1 MRSDT
6 LARVF
11 VLGFVC
17 AFFVYLFGPLIIMG
31 VTAFNSSQFPRVTPF
46 ECFSVEWFE
55 VLVNDEKLMRGLRNS
70 LIIGAGVVLLAVPL
84 GLAGALM
91 LTQVPNRLRPWYYT
105 IVIAPILIPGV
116 VLGIST
122 LVFWDRLGRMFGAG
136 EESIF
141 YDGIFLTIIGQAT
154 FVSAYAMLIFI
165 SRLQRFDPAQ
175 EEAALDLGATH
186 VQTFRKVLLPFL
198 KPAIGSAAVLAFL
211 ASFENYNTTV
221 FTALTSETLITVLA
235 SKVRYGIN
243 PSISALAVIIVALTL
258 FGAVIYEIMKRREAA
273 AERESARI
281 ARGEIETRAKRAT
294 LIADPALIVF
304 ILICVAGLGTVYFA
318 GTMGV
323 EECKAQVKA
332 EKKRTTEQRVRERRT
347 LQMFKG
353 AAPGEETGQGAAP
366 AAPAQPAVKAKGTEG
381 YTNIFAPQNLEG
393 QVGTGDGTQGQDA
406 DAPARGTEG
415 YTNIFAPQNLEGQ
428 VGVGDGAQAPDPDA
442 PAKGTEGYTNIFAP
456 QNARRSGQAS
466 DPESRARRRRSRFDG
481 FPTGTGQLGTAR
493 RRPPAWGSALPR
505 RGEHLRRAL
514 HRNPLP
520 HHAPPGSRREPHPA
534 RDMADHR
541 FILQ

>member
-1 MRSDT
+1 MRSDA

-17 AFFVYLFGPLIIMG
+17 LFFVYLFGPLLIMG

-70 LIIGAGVVLLAVPL
+70 LIIGTGVVLVAVPV

-91 LTQVPNRLRPWYYT
+91 LTQVPNRIRPWYYT
-105 IVIAPILIPGV
+105 IVISPILIPGV

-122 LVFWDRLGRMFGAG
+122 LVFWDRLGRMFGAS
-136 EESIF
+136 EDSIF

-165 SRLQRFDPAQ
+165 SRLQRFDTAQ

-221 FTALTSETLITVLA
+221 FTSLTSETLITVLA

-258 FGAVIYEIMKRREAA
+258 FGAVIYEIVKRREAA

-281 ARGEIETRAKRAT
+281 ARGEIETRSQRAA
-294 LIADPALIVF
+294 LIADPALILF
-304 ILICVAGLGTVYFA
+304 ILVCVAGLGTVYFA

-323 EECKAQVKA
+323 EECKVEVKA
-332 EKKRTTEQRVRERRT
+332 EKKRLTEQRVKERRT
-347 LQMFKG
+347 LQMFRG
-353 AAPGEETGQGAAP
+353 AAPGEQTGQQE
-366 AAPAQPAVKAKGTEG
+366 AAPAQPEIKAKGTEG
-381 YTNIFAPQNLEG
+381 YQGIFAPQNLEG
-393 QVGTGDGTQGQDA
+393 QAGTGTGEPIRED
-406 DAPARGTEG
+406 DAPAKGTEG
-415 YTNIFAPQNLEGQ
+415 YQSIFAPQNLEGQ
-428 VGVGDGAQAPDPDA
+428 AGTGTGEPAREDDA
-442 PAKGTEGYTNIFAP
+442 PAKGTEGYQSIFAP
-456 QNARRSGQAS
+456 RNLESQVGVDSG
-466 DPESRARRRRSRFDG
+466 ESA
-481 FPTGTGQLGTAR
+481 QKK
-493 RRPPAWGSALPR
+493 
-505 RGEHLRRAL
+505 E
-514 HRNPLP
+514 
-520 HHAPPGSRREPHPA
+520 E
-534 RDMADHR
+534 
-541 FILQ
+541 